1 MVALSSLF
9 IITMLMQTGAAAAV
23 AYILIAEGAY
33 LSFALIAILVLASV
47 IIGGMTFST
56 GQLKYLV
63 YVSIYFSQYNKF
75 FFFLN
80 YIKNII
86 KYIYVIDIY
95 IFFFF

>member
-75 FFFLN
+75 FFF
-80 YIKNII
+80 
-86 KYIYVIDIY
+86 
-95 IFFFF
+95 F